1 MADFEALPAIL
12 NQVSGTVVEAAFQVH
27 EQLGPGLLESVYE
40 LCLAEELNSR
50 GCSVERQVR
59 LPIRYKDKLLDAQL
73 RLDLMVN
80 NCVIVEVKAVDSLLP
95 LHEAQ
100 LLTYLKLTGVRL
112 GLLLNFNVPL
122 IRSGIRRLI
131 R

>member
-1 MADFEALPAIL
+1 M
-12 NQVSGTVVEAAFQVH
+12 
-27 EQLGPGLLESVYE
+27 
-40 LCLAEELNSR
+40 
-50 GCSVERQVR
+50 
-59 LPIRYKDKLLDAQL
+59 PIRYKDKLLDAQL